1 MSKLIISISN
11 LAASTI
17 KEECITLPEKTGGQY
32 EVSVVELRDLISI
45 IVYRMDEY
53 KTIYRD
59 LKKKT
64 DRLIKEI
71 SHKKCKHEWECVDS
85 TIRGK
90 NRYECIL
97 CGETKMTYSD
107 G

>member
-1 MSKLIISISN
+1 MSKLIISLTH

-17 KEECITLPEKTGGQY
+17 KEECITLPEKTDGQY
-32 EVSVVELRDLISI
+32 EFTVVELRDLISI

-53 KTIYRD
+53 KDIARNQ
-59 LKKKT
+59 KKKA

-71 SHKKCKHEWECVDS
+71 SHEKCVHEWECVES

-90 NRYECIL
+90 NRYECTL